1 MKSFFL
7 VVSFATII
15 PYNLIG
21 AEPSAFGAGDL
32 NNPNP
37 YGLTS
42 NETVILQNKKNL
54 HKIVVKS
61 NNQENKVESIKDR
74 LDGLQ
79 TVLEGLIEKT
89 HKNKISIK
97 NLDKKNSKVMLS
109 ADEYEKRLSKVT
121 QINTQVNQ
129 NNAAAIEKIKLI
141 ISELSTLLDSI
152 NKTYVTKDEL
162 NALVNDVNAFK
173 VLVTK
178 ELKKSVKPKKLSL
191 KNMSNPDIAKKARA
205 FYDKKYYTK
214 SIEYYSY
221 LIDVNYKPARAHYM
235 IGEMNYYRK
244 NYANAIAYF
253 KKSASLYSKSSY
265 MPILMLHTA
274 VAMDKTGDK
283 KNAKSFYEAIIA
295 KYPDSEYTKNA
306 KKFLK
311 AMK

>member
-1 MKSFFL
+1 MKSLLL
-7 VVSFATII
+7 VVSFAAIM

-42 NETVILQNKKNL
+42 NEAVILQNKKNL
-54 HKIVVKS
+54 HKVVIKS
-61 NNQENKVESIKDR
+61 KNQENKVESIKDR

-97 NLDKKNSKVMLS
+97 NLNEKNSKIMLS

-178 ELKKSVKPKKLSL
+178 ELKKSAKPKKLSL

-214 SIEYYSY
+214 SIEYYNY
-221 LIDVNYKPARAHYM
+221 LIEVNYKPARAHYM

-295 KYPDSEYTKNA
+295 KYPDSEYAKNA